1 MRVTSTTSAAQDRAE
16 PPRRAARASD
26 GTEPDALAPGN
37 DSAAAGDATPVEQ
50 EELDAEEV
58 RDDGSG
64 AVAEAAEDESDGEV
78 DEVDEVDEETD
89 GDFEVPEER
98 PTPDDR
104 PTWTTRLADLLHR
117 PAVRDLAVCL
127 GFLVVAGWLTKG
139 LWSNPAGRALA
150 YNVND
155 QALDEWFLAHGTR
168 FYSGDLHLVTHLLN
182 VPDGVNLLSNASLIL
197 LGIVLAPVTL
207 AFGAP
212 VSFAIL
218 VAGNLAGTAIA
229 WYLLLVRTLH
239 LRRFAAVVGAAY
251 AGFAPGMMS
260 QSNAHV
266 HITAQWLVPAMVWCV
281 IRLVR
286 TDDEVI
292 EGTARVRRV
301 LGTGTLLGGLIT
313 VQLFVG
319 EEVLFLTAATL
330 AVFCLAYAVVAPRTA
345 GRVLWPLAAG
355 LATAALISTALL
367 AYPLWLQFAGPQ
379 HVPNG
384 PFSPRYFAA
393 DLASFTAI
401 SPMSFAG
408 DPSTDRLSTGP
419 TEYNTFFGL
428 PLILVTAGAVL
439 WLWRRPAAI
448 ACAITAVV
456 MCALSLG
463 PRLII
468 DGVRTNIHGPY
479 SRLEGLPVLDG
490 ALPSRFALTAIPL
503 IAVLLAMAVDAALDR
518 GPGADPATSAGWP
531 RLLVP
536 VAVLTALVPIAPTP
550 MPTVERTPVPKFFT
564 EGYWRTCVEP
574 GGVLVP
580 VPPPEPVDPDTMRWA
595 AAANVEFGLP
605 EGWFIGPYAD
615 GGHASIGI
623 YPRGTSELMHRVAKT
638 GEVPLLTDNE
648 RAMASQDLQYWGASC
663 VVLAAQ
669 PHEPELRSMMDYLL
683 GPGEDIADVRVWRV
697 PKVSR

>member
-16 PPRRAARASD
+16 PQPKTAASTSD
-26 GTEPDALAPGN
+26 GTQSDA
-37 DSAAAGDATPVEQ
+37 SMAGDMATPNGDEAQLEQ
-50 EELDAEEV
+50 AELDT
-58 RDDGSG
+58 
-64 AVAEAAEDESDGEV
+64 
-78 DEVDEVDEETD
+78 EETQDEPADVDADLDDEDGTGEDDEAD
-89 GDFEVPEER
+89 GDIDVPDQD
-98 PTPDDR
+98 PAPDDR
-104 PTWTTRLADLLHR
+104 PKWTTRLADLLHR
-117 PAVRDLAVCL
+117 PAARDVAACL
-127 GFLVVAGWLTKG
+127 GFVTLAGWLTFG
-139 LWSNPAGRALA
+139 LWSDPAGRALL

-168 FYSGDLHLVTHLLN
+168 FYSGDFHLVTHLLN
-182 VPDGVNLLSNASLIL
+182 APDGVNLLSNASLIL
-197 LGIVLAPVTL
+197 LGILLAPVTL

-212 VSFAIL
+212 VSFALL
-218 VAGNLAGTAIA
+218 VFGNLAGTAIT
-229 WYLLLVRTLH
+229 WYLLMARTLH
-239 LRRFAAVVGAAY
+239 LRRFAAIVGAGC

-266 HITAQWLVPAMVWCV
+266 HITAQWLVPAIVWCV
-281 IRLVR
+281 IRLAR
-286 TDDEVI
+286 TDEEVASGI
-292 EGTARVRRV
+292 ERVRRV
-301 LGTGTLLGGLIT
+301 LGTGALLGGLIT
-313 VQLFVG
+313 VQLFIG
-319 EEVLFLTAATL
+319 EEVLFLSAVTL
-330 AVFCLAYAVVAPRTA
+330 AVFCVAYAVVAPRGA
-345 GRVLWPLAAG
+345 GRMIVPLAAG
-355 LATAALISTALL
+355 LATAALISTAFL
-367 AYPLWLQFAGPQ
+367 AYPLWVQFSGPQ

-384 PFSPRYFAA
+384 PFSPRFFAA

-401 SPMSFAG
+401 SPMSLAG

-428 PLILVTAGAVL
+428 PLLLVCAGAVL

-448 ACAITAVV
+448 ACAISAAV

-468 DGVRTNIHGPY
+468 DGVHTRIHGLY

-503 IAVLLAMAVDAALDR
+503 IAVLLAMALDAALDR
-518 GPGADPATSAGWP
+518 GPTADPATSTGWP

-536 VAVLTALVPIAPTP
+536 VAVLASLVPIAPTP
-550 MPTVERTPVPKFFT
+550 LPTVERAPVPRFFT

-595 AAANVEFGLP
+595 AAANVEFALP
-605 EGWFIGPYAD
+605 EGWFIGPYAA
-615 GGHASIGI
+615 GGRASIGI

-648 RAMASQDLQYWGASC
+648 RAMASQDMRYWGASC
-663 VVLAAQ
+663 VVLAHQ

-683 GPGEDIADVRVWRV
+683 GPGEDVADVRVWRL
-697 PKVSR
+697 PKVTR

>member
-1 MRVTSTTSAAQDRAE
+1 MRVTSATSAAQDRAE
-16 PPRRAARASD
+16 PRPEGAASTPDGTHSEAPVTSD
-26 GTEPDALAPGN
+26 GLT
-37 DSAAAGDATPVEQ
+37 AAGEATPDEQ
-50 EELDAEEV
+50 SELDADEARNEGTSV
-58 RDDGSG
+58 
-64 AVAEAAEDESDGEV
+64 VAEAPEDDEADEADDEADSEV
-78 DEVDEVDEETD
+78 D
-89 GDFEVPEER
+89 VPEQMPE
-98 PTPDDR
+98 PDDR
-104 PTWTTRLADLLHR
+104 PSWTTRLADLLRR
-117 PAVRDLAVCL
+117 PVTRDLAVCL
-127 GFLVVAGWLTKG
+127 ELLAVAGWLTKG
-139 LWSNPAGRALA
+139 LWSDPAGRALA
-150 YNVND
+150 HNVND

-168 FYSGDLHLVTHLLN
+168 FYSGEMHLVTHLLN
-182 VPDGVNLLSNASLIL
+182 APDGVNLLSNASLIL
-197 LGIVLAPVTL
+197 LGILLAPVTL

-218 VAGNLAGTAIA
+218 VAGNLGGTAVA
-229 WYLLLVRTLH
+229 WYLLMVRTLG
-239 LRRFAAVVGAAY
+239 LRRFAAGVGAAC

-281 IRLVR
+281 IRLAR

-292 EGTARVRRV
+292 EGLDRVRRV
-301 LGTGTLLGGLIT
+301 LGTGALLGGLIT
-313 VQLFVG
+313 VQLFIG

-330 AVFCLAYAVVAPRTA
+330 AVFCVAYALLAPRAAART
-345 GRVLWPLAAG
+345 LWPLTAG
-355 LATAALISTALL
+355 LATAALISTAFL

-408 DPSTDRLSTGP
+408 DASTDRLSTGP
-419 TEYNTFFGL
+419 TEYNTYFGL
-428 PLILVTAGAVL
+428 PLILVAAGAVL
-439 WLWRRPAAI
+439 WLWRRPVAT

-468 DGVRTNIHGPY
+468 DGVRTDIHGPY
-479 SRLEGLPVLDG
+479 SPLEGLPVLDS

-503 IAVLLAMAVDAALDR
+503 IAVLLAMALDAALDR
-518 GPGADPATSAGWP
+518 GPAADPATSTGWP

-536 VAVLTALVPIAPTP
+536 VAVIAALVPIAPTP
-550 MPTVERTPVPKFFT
+550 LPTVARPPVPKFFT

-574 GGVLVP
+574 GGILVP
-580 VPPPEPVDPDTMRWA
+580 VPPPEPVDPNSMRWA

-605 EGWFIGPYAD
+605 EGWFIGPYA
-615 GGHASIGI
+615 GGGRASIGI
-623 YPRGTSELMHRVAKT
+623 YPRPTSELMHRVAKT

-648 RAMASQDLQYWGASC
+648 RAMASQDLRYWGASC

-683 GPGEDIADVRVWRV
+683 GPGEDVAGVRVWRV
-697 PKVSR
+697 PKVR